1 MPEPGAEDLP
11 FAYGGPRLVGILR
24 REPEDFF
31 VDEDLGFEPDG
42 RGEHAFV
49 RVEKR
54 GANTEWVARELA
66 RFAGVGNGAVS
77 YAGMKDRHAVTRQT
91 FSIHLPGR
99 PDPDWSGLQHAEFR
113 VLEAARHGRKLKTGA
128 LRGNAF
134 RIVIRDVQGDRGR
147 LDDQVAAIRSGGV
160 PNYFG
165 EQRFGRRGDNV
176 ENARRMFAG
185 RRVPRHERGVLLSAA
200 RSLLFNDVLAGRV
213 RGGSWNGALDGDV
226 WMLAGS
232 QSIFGPVA
240 EDEELRGRLAVGDIA
255 PTGPLFGAGE
265 LRSQGDAAAIER
277 TVATRYADLL
287 EGLTANG
294 LQQERRS
301 LVLRP
306 GDLAT
311 CWLSEADLEIMFN
324 LRKGSYAT
332 VIIRELV
339 NVKQEDRTRGDE

>member
-1 MPEPGAEDLP
+1 MPEPVTEDLP
-11 FAYGGPRLVGILR
+11 FAYGGPSLAGILR

-42 RGEHAFV
+42 SGEHALV

-91 FSIHLPGR
+91 FSLHLPGR

-113 VLEAARHGRKLKTGA
+113 VLEAARHGRKLRTGA

-134 RIVIRDVQGDRGR
+134 RIVIREVQGDRGK
-147 LDDQVAAIRSGGV
+147 LDDQVTAIRSGGV

-176 ENARRMFAG
+176 ENARRVFAG

-213 RGGSWNGALDGDV
+213 RDGSWDRALDGDV

-240 EDEELRGRLAVGDIA
+240 EDDELCGRLAAGDIA

-265 LRSQGDAAAIER
+265 LRSQSDAAAIER
-277 TVATRYADLL
+277 TVAARHADLVA
-287 EGLTANG
+287 GLAANG

-301 LVLRP
+301 LVLRA
-306 GDLAT
+306 GDLAVR
-311 CWLSEADLEIMFN
+311 WLTESDLELSFS

-332 VIIRELV
+332 VIIREIV
-339 NVKQEDRTRGDE
+339 DVRQEDRTLGNA